1 MSQLKRWWAVNAQ
14 WSGLLSKMWIRFSE
28 VTVSKPLSIPSLP
41 MLCQEEG
48 HANQAS
54 ESLSWASCLQLERR
68 LHPSKL
74 SKACLLLQG
83 SQVILHSDRGAAK
96 KENDLEKWFP
106 TLNLYEPYCQSNL
119 NYTYN
124 SWLCFLKYYIGN
136 TLLWIPQS
144 LLTLTECFHH
154 FSPQLWNL

>member
-28 VTVSKPLSIPSLP
+28 VTVSKPLSIPSLL
-41 MLCQEEG
+41 MLPRGRTCKPGKWEPFLSQLPAAGEK
-48 HANQAS
+48 AAS
-54 ESLSWASCLQLERR
+54 F
-68 LHPSKL
+68 
-74 SKACLLLQG
+74 KALQG
-83 SQVILHSDRGAAK
+83 LPPPSGLQVILHSDRGAAK
-96 KENDLEKWFP
+96 KENNLEKWFP